1 MSEQY
6 YYERRLAP
14 LLGISRDDLVYL
26 RGEVLKKK
34 KKGLWRRAGR
44 EIVIAESGLAL
55 ILGRLREASNSAP
68 VDVDFS
74 LALVAAPEKKSPPLL
89 LMERNP
95 IPAAG
100 PAPAAATSSS
110 PEKNGLVELTVHKL
124 YPNARMLRAA
134 TPAGELVDVRVK
146 TNRNFVARMTLKAR
160 LVCPGKYEMEGRCPR
175 TRGRY

>member
-26 RGEVLKKK
+26 RCEVLKKK
-34 KKGLWRRAGR
+34 KKGLWRREGR
-44 EIVIAESGLAL
+44 EIVIADSGLVL

-74 LALVAAPEKKSPPLL
+74 QALVPAPEKKSPPLL

-95 IPAAG
+95 A
-100 PAPAAATSSS
+100 PAPLPPFASPS
-110 PEKNGLVELTVHKL
+110 PEKNGLVELTVQKL

>member
-6 YYERRLAP
+6 YYERTLAP

-34 KKGLWRRAGR
+34 KKGLWRREGR

-74 LALVAAPEKKSPPLL
+74 QALVPAPEKKSPPLL

-95 IPAAG
+95 IPVAT
-100 PAPAAATSSS
+100 PAPAS
-110 PEKNGLVELTVHKL
+110 NGLVELTVHKL
-124 YPNARMLRAA
+124 YPNAKMLRAA

-146 TNRNFVARMTLKAR
+146 TNRNFVPRMTLKAR